1 MTLNIFKDCHL
12 GYLNLDIARL
22 HFVVAIYTQNN
33 VPEGTVFCDINGF
46 VQERRNSSALATEL
60 RLSCTNPSIFQCYP
74 ENREVSITMWA
85 TPF

>member
-12 GYLNLDIARL
+12 GYLNLE
-22 HFVVAIYTQNN
+22 IYSPIT
-33 VPEGTVFCDINGF
+33 FCRGHINGF

-60 RLSCTNPSIFQCYP
+60 RLSCTNPSIFQYYP

-85 TPF
+85 TQF